1 MARQQLTTLSEYP
14 ILDSLSMEIQIIAD
28 IISLPETLID
38 AERIITSDM
47 FTDNRCREAY
57 NTLRQM
63 AKDGMKIDLPSVFGR
78 IDRVLL
84 QKEVI
89 EQLAHSGSPMTAA
102 QHYASLKDLYI
113 KRKCYHK
120 AMELLSSASSTRT
133 TAQELIGWAGSFADN
148 LRKEVDTSKNVQ
160 HISTVLNNLGEQIET
175 KQKEKAAGKM
185 LRVPTG
191 FYTLDYLTFGGFN
204 NGNLVILAARP
215 SVGKTA
221 VMLQFARAAAN
232 AGKAVNL
239 YNLEMTNTE
248 LAQRFLCSTEYI
260 TPLQMAKADVDWQ
273 MFEAASSSFCSKP
286 IYMSDSLFGEDEI
299 IANITLNAQ
308 SGKCDIA
315 FIDYLGLVF
324 LSDTQSVEAKAIA
337 RFTKRLKSLAKA
349 CNIPIVL
356 LCQLN
361 RVSASEK
368 RPPQMHNLRD
378 SGAIEQDAD
387 IILMLERAEGDL
399 EGREVNMWVRK
410 NRQGKAGDV
419 KVNIVANETFTAFI
433 DADDPTP
440 PPHSIAYFTGSDF
453 DNNNFDDNPF

>member
-1 MARQQLTTLSEYP
+1 MARQQVTTLSEYP
-14 ILDSLSMEIQIIAD
+14 ILDSLSTEIQVIAD
-28 IISLPETLID
+28 IISLPETLIE
-38 AERIITSDM
+38 AERIITQDM
-47 FTDNRCREAY
+47 FTDDRCRSAY
-57 NTLRQM
+57 KTLCGM
-63 AKDGMKIDLPSVFGR
+63 AKEGMKIDLPSVYGR
-78 IDRVLL
+78 VDRSLV
-84 QKEVI
+84 QKDVI
-89 EQLAHSGSPMTAA
+89 NQMAHTGGVVTAV
-102 QHYASLKDLYI
+102 QHYASLKDHYI

-120 AMELLSSASSTRT
+120 AMELLSSSSSTST
-133 TAQELIGWAGSFADN
+133 TAQDLIGWAGSFADN
-148 LRKEVDTSKNVQ
+148 LRKDVDTSKTIQ

-175 KQKEKAAGKM
+175 KQKERAAGKM

-221 VMLQFARAAAN
+221 VMLQFARAAAS

-248 LAQRFLCSTEYI
+248 LAQRFLCSTEQI
-260 TPLQMAKADVDWQ
+260 TPLQMARADVDWHS
-273 MFEAASSSFCSKP
+273 FEVASSSFASKP

-324 LSDTQSVEAKAIA
+324 LSDTQSTEAKAIA
-337 RFTKRLKSLAKA
+337 KFTKRLKNLAKQ
-349 CNIPIVL
+349 CSIPIVL

-368 RPPQMHNLRD
+368 RAPQMHDLRD

-387 IILMLERAEGDL
+387 IILMLERASGDL
-399 EGREVNMWVRK
+399 DGKEVNMWVRK
-410 NRQGKAGDV
+410 NRQGKAGEV
-419 KVNIVANETFTAFI
+419 KVNIVANETFTAFK
-433 DADDPTP
+433 DVDDPTP
-440 PPHSIAYFTGSDF
+440 PTPLPTEWGNSFEDDSDV
-453 DNNNFDDNPF
+453 PF

>member
-1 MARQQLTTLSEYP
+1 MMARQITTISEYP
-14 ILDSLSMEIQIIAD
+14 ILDSLSAEIQVVAD
-28 IISLPETLID
+28 IISLPETLIE
-38 AERIITSDM
+38 AERVITADM
-47 FTDNRCREAY
+47 FTDSRCRDAY
-57 NTLRQM
+57 NVLRNM
-63 AKDGMKIDLPSVFGR
+63 AREGMKIDLPSVYGKV
-78 IDRVLL
+78 DRVLV
-84 QKEVI
+84 QKDI
-89 EQLAHSGSPMTAA
+89 IMQMAHTGGAVTAL
-102 QHYASLKDLYI
+102 QHYATLKDLYI
-113 KRKCYHK
+113 KRKCYYK
-120 AMELLSSASSTRT
+120 AMELLSSSSSTST
-133 TAQELIGWAGSFADN
+133 TSQDLIGWAGSFADN
-148 LRKEVDTSKNVQ
+148 LRKEVDTTKNVR
-160 HISTVLNNLGEQIET
+160 HIANVLNDLGEQIET
-175 KQKEKAAGKM
+175 KQKEKAEGKM

-248 LAQRFLCSTEYI
+248 LAQRFLCSTERI
-260 TPLQMAKADVDWQ
+260 TPLQMAKAEVDWHS
-273 MFEAASSSFCSKP
+273 FEAASNTFASKP
-286 IYMSDSLFGEDEI
+286 IYMSDSLFTEDEI
-299 IANITLNAQ
+299 IANITLNVQ

-337 RFTKRLKSLAKA
+337 KFTKRLKSLAKM
-349 CNIPIVL
+349 CGIPIVL

-368 RPPQMHNLRD
+368 RPPQMHDLRD

-387 IILMLERAEGDL
+387 IILMLERAAGDL

-419 KVNIVANETFTAFI
+419 KVNIVANDTFTAFT
-433 DADDPTP
+433 DADAP
-440 PPHSIAYFTGSDF
+440 PPPTIPPQWMSE
-453 DNNNFDDNPF
+453 FDDNNDDIPF